1 MKKESMIG
9 RRLYAW
15 IIDTFLLFVFVF
27 FIDGLIST
35 PIMENTTNINEVLDS
50 YIINS
55 SEYSKLQDE
64 YEIYIYEG
72 ENRVLNEN
80 LTDEERQEY
89 LNDERVINVTNK
101 LFEEQKILLKTL
113 IIRISL
119 SILAG
124 SIITY
129 IFIPLILKRGRT
141 LGKLI
146 AKLALIKNEMYAKWY
161 EVILRY
167 LLSIVFNIYLAILSL
182 GIIPLVNLVY
192 AINQKDNK
200 TLYDLILN
208 ITIEDNKVPLEI
220 KRKI

>member
-1 MKKESMIG
+1 MKK
-9 RRLYAW
+9 L
-15 IIDTFLLFVFVF
+15 FL
-27 FIDGLIST
+27 
-35 PIMENTTNINEVLDS
+35 ERNIN
-50 YIINS
+50 
-55 SEYSKLQDE
+55 
-64 YEIYIYEG
+64 
-72 ENRVLNEN
+72 
-80 LTDEERQEY
+80 
-89 LNDERVINVTNK
+89 
-101 LFEEQKILLKTL
+101 LLKTL

-124 SIITY
+124 SLITY

-141 LGKLI
+141 VGKFI